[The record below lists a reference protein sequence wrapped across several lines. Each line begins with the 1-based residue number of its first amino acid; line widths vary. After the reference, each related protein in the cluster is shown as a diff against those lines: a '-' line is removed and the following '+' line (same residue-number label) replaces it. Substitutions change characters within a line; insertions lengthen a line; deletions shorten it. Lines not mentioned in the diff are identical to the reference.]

1 MTHTWMFMP
10 RMFPPELDWP
20 DVAACQAPAS
30 LLVQYDRHDQLFP
43 LAGAEAAHDRIA
55 AHYAA
60 AGASTSHTG
69 QFFDGPHKF
78 DRAMQTAAFGWLSD
92 VM

>member
-1 MTHTWMFMP
+1 MARQLSGSSGAGRPT
-10 RMFPPELDWP
+10 DWS
-20 DVAACQAPAS
+20 AK
-30 LLVQYDRHDQLFP
+30 DQLFP